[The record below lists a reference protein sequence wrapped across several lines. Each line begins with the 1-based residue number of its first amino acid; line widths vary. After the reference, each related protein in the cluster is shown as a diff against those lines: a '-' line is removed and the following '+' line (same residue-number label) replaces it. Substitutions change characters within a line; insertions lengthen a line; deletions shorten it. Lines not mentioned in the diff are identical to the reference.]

1 MKKLVVV
8 LMMALLMIS
17 PANAQVRLGIKG
29 GMNLSKLTFDKDVV
43 SSNNRAGFFVGP
55 IFYVDLPFLPGFGFD
70 LAAIYDRKGTTMTAV
85 IDDQK
90 YEKKGYVQFLD
101 VPIDV
106 NYKISFT
113 RGFAIYGST
122 GPQFSFTLKQD
133 DFKTIVD
140 QRANYK
146 IKDSNFSWNVGF
158 GMEIIRHF
166 RLGYNYNIALGD
178 WAEVKEDLTET
189 VYQGLKNDKMKGS
202 SHQVYLVYIF

>member
-8 LMMALLMIS
+8 LMMAMLMIS

-85 IDDQK
+85 IDEQK

-122 GPQFSFTLKQD
+122 GPQFSFNLKQD

-178 WAEVKEDLTET
+178 WAEVKEDLTEI

>member
-1 MKKLVVV
+1 MKKLVGV

-29 GMNLSKLTFDKDVV
+29 GMNLSKLTFDKNVV
-43 SSNNRAGFFVGP
+43 SSDNRAGFFVGP

-85 IDDQK
+85 IDEQK

-122 GPQFSFTLKQD
+122 GPQFSFNLKQD

-158 GMEIIRHF
+158 GIEIIRHF

>member
-101 VPIDV
+101 VPIDI

-122 GPQFSFTLKQD
+122 GPQFSFNLKQD

-158 GMEIIRHF
+158 GMEIVRHF

>member
-8 LMMALLMIS
+8 LMMALLVV
-17 PANAQVRLGIKG
+17 PAANAQVRLGIKG
-29 GMNLSKLTFDKDVV
+29 GMNLSKLTFDKDIV
-43 SSNNRAGFFVGP
+43 SSSNRAGFFVGP

-85 IDDQK
+85 IDNEK
-90 YEKKGYVQFLD
+90 FEKKGYVQFLD
-101 VPIDV
+101 VPIDI

-113 RGFAIYGST
+113 RAFGIYGST
-122 GPQFSFTLKQD
+122 GPQFSFNLKQD

-158 GMEIIRHF
+158 GVEVIRHF
-166 RLGYNYNIALGD
+166 RLGYSYNIALGD

>member
-8 LMMALLMIS
+8 LMMALLMVS

-43 SSNNRAGFFVGP
+43 SSENRAGFFVGP

-101 VPIDV
+101 VPIDI

-113 RGFAIYGST
+113 REFAIYGST
-122 GPQFSFTLKQD
+122 GPQFSFNLKQD

-158 GMEIIRHF
+158 GMEVIRHF

>member
-1 MKKLVVV
+1 MKKFVVV

-101 VPIDV
+101 VPIDI

-122 GPQFSFTLKQD
+122 GPQFSFNLKQD
-133 DFKTIVD
+133 DFKTIIN

>member
-113 RGFAIYGST
+113 RGFAIYGSM
-122 GPQFSFTLKQD
+122 GPQFSFNLKQD

>member
-1 MKKLVVV
+1 MKKVVVV
-8 LMMALLMIS
+8 LMMALLIS
-17 PANAQVRLGIKG
+17 PANAHVRLGIKG

-101 VPIDV
+101 VPIDI

-122 GPQFSFTLKQD
+122 GPQFSFNLKQD

>member
-8 LMMALLMIS
+8 LMMALMMIS

-101 VPIDV
+101 VPIDI

-122 GPQFSFTLKQD
+122 GPQFSFNLKQD

>member
-8 LMMALLMIS
+8 LMMAMLMIS

-122 GPQFSFTLKQD
+122 GPQFSFNLKQD

-189 VYQGLKNDKMKGS
+189 IYQGLKNDKMKGS

>member
-85 IDDQK
+85 IDEQK

-101 VPIDV
+101 VPIDI
-106 NYKISFT
+106 NYKIAFT

-122 GPQFSFTLKQD
+122 GPQFSFNLKQD

>member
-85 IDDQK
+85 IDEQK

-122 GPQFSFTLKQD
+122 GPQFSFNLKQD

>member
-1 MKKLVVV
+1 MKKLVGV

-17 PANAQVRLGIKG
+17 PANAQGRLGIKG

-101 VPIDV
+101 VPIDI

-122 GPQFSFTLKQD
+122 GPQFSFNLKQD

-158 GMEIIRHF
+158 GLEIIRHF

>member
-1 MKKLVVV
+1 MKKLVGV

-101 VPIDV
+101 VPIDI

-113 RGFAIYGST
+113 RGFSIYGST
-122 GPQFSFTLKQD
+122 GPQFSFNLKQD

>member
-122 GPQFSFTLKQD
+122 GPQFSFNLKQD

-158 GMEIIRHF
+158 GMEIIKHF

>member
-8 LMMALLMIS
+8 LMMAMLMIS

-122 GPQFSFTLKQD
+122 GPQFSFNLKQD

-202 SHQVYLVYIF
+202 SHQVSLVYIF

>member
-8 LMMALLMIS
+8 LMMALLMFS

-101 VPIDV
+101 VPIDI

-122 GPQFSFTLKQD
+122 GPQFSFNLKQD

>member
-29 GMNLSKLTFDKDVV
+29 GMNLSKLTFDKNVV

-101 VPIDV
+101 VPIDI

-122 GPQFSFTLKQD
+122 GPQFSFNLKQD

>member
-101 VPIDV
+101 VPIDI

-122 GPQFSFTLKQD
+122 GPQFSFNLKQD

-178 WAEVKEDLTET
+178 WAEVKDDLTET

>member
-8 LMMALLMIS
+8 LMMAMLMIS

-122 GPQFSFTLKQD
+122 GPQFSFNLIQD

-189 VYQGLKNDKMKGS
+189 VYQGLKYDKMKGS

>member
-101 VPIDV
+101 VPIDI

-122 GPQFSFTLKQD
+122 GPQFSFNLKQD

-202 SHQVYLVYIF
+202 SHQVSLVYIF

>member
-106 NYKISFT
+106 NYKISFS

-122 GPQFSFTLKQD
+122 GPQFSFNLKQD

>member
-1 MKKLVVV
+1 MKKLGVV

-17 PANAQVRLGIKG
+17 PANAQVRLGIKD

-101 VPIDV
+101 VPIDI

-122 GPQFSFTLKQD
+122 GPQFSFNLKQD

>member
-8 LMMALLMIS
+8 LMMELLLIS

-101 VPIDV
+101 VPIDI

-122 GPQFSFTLKQD
+122 GPQFSFNLKQD

-178 WAEVKEDLTET
+178 WAEVKDDLTET

>member
-113 RGFAIYGST
+113 RGFAIYVST
-122 GPQFSFTLKQD
+122 GPQFSFNLKQD

-140 QRANYK
+140 QRASYK

>member
-8 LMMALLMIS
+8 LMMVLLMIS

-122 GPQFSFTLKQD
+122 GPQFSFNLKQD